1 MLRFVTWDLSDY
13 ANPAARDPKREQAIR
28 EQLDAMNADVYAVQ
42 GIMGNIPHERQVAFV
57 ALTAELGLSCTV
69 HQEDGV
75 PVIAFDPGQD
85 EHGMGLMWR
94 PSTVN
99 PLRGSARVY
108 NQSSLT
114 LGMAMARFETDGVT
128 FTFASAKLPPNRPHQ
143 RVDDCGYIAQE
154 LVNAGPLGVVG
165 AARSNVFASKAKNGD
180 HYDKD
185 PYRGLEWR
193 PGLWGG
199 ARRIAKQ
206 PVARR
211 EAMEALEDCGLVDP
225 AAWTGAPNYRTTG
238 HWDDDAITARMD
250 GPYVTVHVASAVED
264 IAAIDTPATS
274 APKIDGGLSDRLPVE
289 LVVDVARA
297 QAASRAA
304 R

>member
-1 MLRFVTWDLSDY
+1 MLRFVTWDLCDY
-13 ANPAARDPKREQAIR
+13 ANPAARDHKREQAIR
-28 EQLDAMNADVYAVQ
+28 EQLDTMDAGVYAVQ
-42 GIMGNIPHERQVAFV
+42 GIMGNTPHERQVAFV

-75 PVIAFDPGQD
+75 PVVAFDPGRD
-85 EHGMGLMWR
+85 EHGMGLMWL
-94 PSTVN
+94 PSIVE
-99 PLRGSARVY
+99 PVRGSARIY
-108 NQSSLT
+108 NHSSLT
-114 LGMAMARFETDGVT
+114 VGMVMARFEIERAM
-128 FTFASAKLPPNRPHQ
+128 FTFASAKLPPNRPHE

-154 LVNAGPLGVVG
+154 VVNAGPLGIVG
-165 AARSNVFASKAKNGD
+165 AAWRNVFASKARNGD

-199 ARRIAKQ
+199 ARRIAKR

-211 EAMEALEDCGLVDP
+211 EAMEAVEECGLVDP
-225 AAWTGAPNYRTTG
+225 AAWTGAPHFRTTG
-238 HWDDDAITARMD
+238 HWDDDAINARLD
-250 GPYVTVHVASAVED
+250 GPYVTVDVAAAVED
-264 IAAIDTPATS
+264 IAAFDTPATA
-274 APKIDGGLSDRLPVE
+274 APKIDGGLSDRLPVK

-304 R
+304 